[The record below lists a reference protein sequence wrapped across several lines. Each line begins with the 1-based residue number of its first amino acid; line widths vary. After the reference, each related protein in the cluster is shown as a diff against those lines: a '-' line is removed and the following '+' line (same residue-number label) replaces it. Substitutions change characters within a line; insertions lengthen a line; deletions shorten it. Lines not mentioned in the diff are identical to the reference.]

1 MDKKLEEGNQP
12 LADSQPKENG
22 TNEHSLEEK
31 STLSSHEK
39 LVKEMEPKNNE
50 TVKQVEEPAQPIAT
64 PEKLTE
70 QPAQPAV
77 TPETPTEQ
85 PVQPTVTPERPTEQ
99 PAQPAVPK
107 DTVAQQPKQQTTAPK
122 QTIQQPNPSKQKEGK
137 QDNPTT
143 NGKAITGFILGITGL
158 TVPYLGF
165 LTAIVGIV
173 FSSISLKELKNTQ
186 QAGKGLA
193 IAGLVL
199 GIISVSL
206 YVIVIFFLMFIFMID
221 SSY

>member
-39 LVKEMEPKNNE
+39 PVKEMEPKNNG

-77 TPETPTEQ
+77 TPEK
-85 PVQPTVTPERPTEQ
+85 PTEQ
-99 PAQPAVPK
+99 PAQPTVTPEKPTEQSVQPAVSK
-107 DTVAQQPKQQTTAPK
+107 DTVA
-122 QTIQQPNPSKQKEGK
+122 QQPNPSKQKEGK